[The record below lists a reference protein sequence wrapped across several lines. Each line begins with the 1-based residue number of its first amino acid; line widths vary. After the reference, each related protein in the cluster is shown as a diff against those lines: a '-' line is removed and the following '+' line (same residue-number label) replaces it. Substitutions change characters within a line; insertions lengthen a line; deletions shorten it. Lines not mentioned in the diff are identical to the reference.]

1 LEARLRE
8 LPGARVV
15 EHRVLD
21 GDIGACNTA
30 ESPDVVAPR
39 VASGASVGGDTLR
52 AELPARSWNVL
63 RIAA

>member
-1 LEARLRE
+1 
-8 LPGARVV
+8 VV
-15 EHRVLD
+15 EHRLLD